1 MTVAELVAALLRL
14 PQQAAVCLPAAE
26 PISPGYPND
35 YYDPHE
41 VTGTS
46 RWDGD
51 YIGGPGH
58 ALIRGPYV
66 RIDALE
72 D

>member
-14 PQQAAVCLPAAE
+14 PQQAPVCLPAEAG
-26 PISPGYPND
+26 SPGYPHD
-35 YYDPHE
+35 YHDPHE
-41 VTGTS
+41 VTGAS

>member
-1 MTVAELVAALLRL
+1 MTVAELAALLLRL
-14 PQQAAVCLPAAE
+14 SDQSATVCLPAE
-26 PISPGYPND
+26 PDDPARPD
-35 YYDPHE
+35 DCRDPHE

-46 RWDGD
+46 RWHGD
-51 YIGGPGH
+51 YVGARH

-66 RIDALE
+66 RIDAME

>member
-1 MTVAELVAALLRL
+1 VTVAELVAALLRL
-14 PQQAAVCLPAAE
+14 PQQATVCLPPEAG
-26 PISPGYPND
+26 SPGYPHD
-35 YYDPHE
+35 YHDPHE
-41 VTGTS
+41 VTGAS

-51 YIGGPGH
+51 YIAGRGR

-66 RIDALE
+66 RIDAME

>member
-14 PQQAAVCLPAAE
+14 PQQSPVCLPAEAG
-26 PISPGYPND
+26 SPGYPHD
-35 YYDPHE
+35 YNDPHE
-41 VTGTS
+41 VTGAS

-51 YIGGPGH
+51 YVGGPGH

-66 RIDALE
+66 RIDAVE